1 MGGRGGSGGGKGGAG
16 KGGGGGGATGGGSEP
31 RLIPGQTSDA
41 DARAAAQR
49 LSLGQSGEF
58 MLNGRLHT
66 IGSKLD
72 ESLAQFAKERRDAA
86 NARRRAARAAKAK
99 GQ

>member
-1 MGGRGGSGGGKGGAG
+1 MGGRGGSGGGKGGASG
-16 KGGGGGGATGGGSEP
+16 GGGGGGASSAQSRQP
-31 RLIPGQTSDA
+31 QIQALPGA
-41 DARAAAQR
+41 LVGENLAGLR
-49 LSLGQSGEF
+49 GEF
-58 MLNGRLHT
+58 LLNGQVHS

-72 ESLAQFAKERRDAA
+72 ESLAEFAKERRDAA